1 MEIYLDN
8 CATTKVC
15 DEAVKAAL
23 KAMTDDYG
31 NPSSLHKKG
40 MEAEALINS
49 ARKTVAGV
57 LNCEADNIIFTS
69 GATESN
75 NMAILGG
82 INARK
87 RRGKTIVTDTIEHP
101 SVSNTVA
108 FFEKEGYKIKKVA
121 PQKDGNFLAED
132 FVNAVD
138 DDTVLLSFMMVNNE
152 LGTVF
157 PYEEIVKKVRKK
169 RPDVL
174 IHIDAVQGF
183 TKFPLNVKKV
193 DVDFVSFSGHKIY
206 APKGIGGLYIKKGV
220 RIEPVVHGGGQEK
233 NLRSGTQSTPMIAGL
248 EAAVKLCCEHSKEIA
263 ENYKF
268 CNGYLKNAFKDI
280 NEIVINSPENAS
292 DHVLNISV
300 PGIPSEIMLHF
311 LEQSEIYVSSGS
323 ACAKG
328 EKSTVLKSAGVSD
341 ERVKSALRIS
351 FSKDTTKEELDIFI
365 DVLKQGIKRFKSVI
379 K

>member
-15 DEAVKAAL
+15 DEAVKASVE
-23 KAMTDDYG
+23 AMTQNYA

-40 MEAEALINS
+40 MEAEALLNS
-49 ARKTVAGV
+49 ARKTIASV
-57 LNCEADNIIFTS
+57 LSCDADNIIFTS

-75 NMAILGG
+75 NIAILGG
-82 INARK
+82 ISARK
-87 RRGKTIVTDTIEHP
+87 RGGKTIVTDTIEHP
-101 SVSNTVA
+101 SVSNAVA
-108 FFEKEGYKIKKVA
+108 FFEKEGYKVKKVA
-121 PQKDGNFLAED
+121 PQKDGNFSAED

-138 DDTVLLSFMMVNNE
+138 DDTVLVTFMMVNNE

-157 PYEEIVKKVRKK
+157 PYEEIVKKVRKT

-206 APKGIGGLYIKKGV
+206 APKGIGGLYIKKGI
-220 RIEPVVHGGGQEK
+220 RIEPIIHGGGQER
-233 NLRSGTQSTPMIAGL
+233 NLRSGTQSVPMIAGL
-248 EAAVKLCCEHSKEIA
+248 EAAVKLCCDKKTEIA

-268 CNGYLKNAFKDI
+268 CNEYLKDKLESI
-280 NEIVINSPENAS
+280 EEIVINSPENAS
-292 DHVLNISV
+292 NHVLNISI

-311 LEQSEIYVSSGS
+311 LEQSSIYVSSGS

-328 EKSTVLKSAGVSD
+328 EKSTVLKSAGIAD

-351 FSKDTTKEELDIFI
+351 FSKDTKKEELDVF
-365 DVLKQGIKRFKSVI
+365 VEALKQGITRFKSVI
-379 K
+379 R